1 MKITRSELKKLILD
15 TINKDKSLLLEMPGE
30 GAMYNYRDDDISDY
44 NNEAVD
50 LTGQKLFHMA
60 RQADQLHDM
69 LKGDDTVVDD
79 VKSQITELSDK
90 LKEIFDAVI
99 YDKQNPEGR

>member
-15 TINKDKSLLLEMPGE
+15 TVHKNESILLEMPGE
-30 GAMYNYRDDDISDY
+30 GGLYNYRDDDTSDY

-69 LKGDDTVVDD
+69 LKGDDKVVDD
-79 VKSQITELSDK
+79 VKSQIIELSDK